1 MPSHRAARNEETS
14 NPRLSVGGRSS
25 PGCGVSLK
33 SSNER
38 KSQTRNSRN
47 YLLGERGSIRL
58 VTTVKVLFP
67 LCTTVEVKAI
77 IGPREDGLEPRQKR
91 LPRRVCNRV
100 AGSVLLALPLPL
112 SLSLSLSLSPW
123 NRFEIPGGTGEQ
135 VSAFS
140 SWPPLPSSRSSKPLA
155 AVENLG

>member
-112 SLSLSLSLSPW
+112 SLSLSFSLSVESIRNSRR
-123 NRFEIPGGTGEQ
+123 NRRAGISVFQ
-135 VSAFS
+135 
-140 SWPPLPSSRSSKPLA
+140 LA
-155 AVENLG
+155 ATPFQSIVKAAGRR